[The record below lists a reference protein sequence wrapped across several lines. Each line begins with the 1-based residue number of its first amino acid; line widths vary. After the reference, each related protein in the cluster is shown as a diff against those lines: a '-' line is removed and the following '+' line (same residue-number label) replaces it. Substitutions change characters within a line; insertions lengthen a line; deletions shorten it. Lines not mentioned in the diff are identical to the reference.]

1 MRRLTLCMAT
11 ALVIGT
17 ALWAGKQVELRC
29 GNPKCGFHEEVTF
42 GGGFRFAQVTGWC
55 TKCQKFV
62 YLTWDRDPKAQGG
75 GPSAG
80 PPPKLAGSIWL
91 PATGKTVDLYACP
104 DCKNP
109 FLPIDGPED
118 FKFCPKCGKPGFG
131 YDPKKVIMF
140 D

>member
-1 MRRLTLCMAT
+1 MALCLLAVL
-11 ALVIGT
+11 LVGT

-29 GNPKCGFHEEVTF
+29 GNPKCGFHEEVGF
-42 GGGFRFAQVTGWC
+42 GGGFRFVQITGWC
-55 TKCQKFV
+55 TKCKKFV
-62 YLTWDRDPKAQGG
+62 YLTWDRDPKAQGS

-80 PPPKLAGSIWL
+80 LPPKPVGSIWF
-91 PATGKTVDLYACP
+91 PDTGKSVDLYACP

-109 FLPIDGPED
+109 FLPIAGPED

-131 YDPKKVIMF
+131 FDPKKVLMY